1 MKCYI
6 CLTDSI
12 VNRKDYFNMLKVT
25 LISARKNTSLRLIC
39 LYDGKIGDPVYNLL
53 KDFKVEIIIH
63 ELPYKKELM
72 EIYSHEWM
80 ETELGKDIEYSRIF
94 GTFMRMEI
102 PIIEKEDEYVLYTDM
117 DIIFNDDI
125 LLKDLPHPAYL
136 AAAPEFERDT
146 KRMSYFNAGILVMN
160 IQGMR
165 IKYQQF
171 VEMMKKRQRS
181 TSGLFDQ
188 GYLNELCFK
197 DMEILPIE
205 YNWKPYWGINGNA
218 KLIHFH
224 GMKPCSNLEEAGFD
238 TRESFFR
245 TIFDSNHTIF
255 RHANFIGCLSADKIK
270 MPVRKYFCFNIP
282 VYRNMAEEPSC
293 RSPYHEEYIQTS
305 VSGNS
310 EGLCRSTYSFLSE
323 RR

>member
-102 PIIEKEDEYVLYTDM
+102 PIIEKEDEYVYT
-117 DIIFNDDI
+117 
-125 LLKDLPHPAYL
+125 
-136 AAAPEFERDT
+136 
-146 KRMSYFNAGILVMN
+146 
-160 IQGMR
+160 
-165 IKYQQF
+165 
-171 VEMMKKRQRS
+171 
-181 TSGLFDQ
+181 
-188 GYLNELCFK
+188 
-197 DMEILPIE
+197 PI
-205 YNWKPYWGINGNA
+205 W
-218 KLIHFH
+218 
-224 GMKPCSNLEEAGFD
+224 
-238 TRESFFR
+238 T
-245 TIFDSNHTIF
+245 
-255 RHANFIGCLSADKIK
+255 
-270 MPVRKYFCFNIP
+270 
-282 VYRNMAEEPSC
+282 
-293 RSPYHEEYIQTS
+293 
-305 VSGNS
+305 
-310 EGLCRSTYSFLSE
+310 
-323 RR
+323 